1 VDVGAREEI
10 YGLVRAAAREGT
22 GILMVSSDLAEL
34 LLLCDRVSIVI
45 DGTVAR
51 TFARSAL
58 GDAEQLHHLL
68 QISQTVNELPT

>member
-1 VDVGAREEI
+1 
-10 YGLVRAAAREGT
+10 
-22 GILMVSSDLAEL
+22 MVSSDLAEL